1 MTALLYVLEE
11 GGDVMPDEHGG
22 IAAVSVAG
30 GHTGIAA
37 GPATPRPAMPARTQ
51 G

>member
-1 MTALLYVLEE
+1 MTALLNVPDEPGE
-11 GGDVMPDEHGG
+11 VMPDEHGG
-22 IAAVSVAG
+22 IAAVGVAG
-30 GHTGIAA
+30 EHTGIAA